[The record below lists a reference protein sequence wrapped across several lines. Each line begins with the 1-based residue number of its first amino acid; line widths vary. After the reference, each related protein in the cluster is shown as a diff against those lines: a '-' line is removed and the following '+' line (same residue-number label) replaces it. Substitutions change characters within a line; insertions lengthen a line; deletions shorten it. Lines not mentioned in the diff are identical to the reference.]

1 MAIKGDHNE
10 KISMA
15 LILGG
20 AFSWSNAM
28 TQTNEPKHKHE
39 QHEEQKDEGYEM
51 LSKGESVR
59 TEKLNT
65 LYFTEAHRA
74 AQ

>member
-28 TQTNEPKHKHE
+28 TRTNEQKHKHE

-51 LSKGESVR
+51 LSKGESER

-74 AQ
+74 AE